1 MLKYG
6 DLIGIP
12 YLENGRNL
20 NGVDCYG
27 LAIEFYKKLNI
38 DLPEIDYEMIS
49 REVIDG
55 VVKENNSKFIRLD
68 KPEKYCLVT
77 LKIKPPYV
85 SHVGVILEDCN
96 SFLHISKNSKSV
108 IERLSDR
115 FWTKRIDR
123 FWKIN

>member
-1 MLKYG
+1 
-6 DLIGIP
+6 
-12 YLENGRNL
+12 
-20 NGVDCYG
+20 
-27 LAIEFYKKLNI
+27 
-38 DLPEIDYEMIS
+38 MIS

-115 FWTKRIDR
+115 FWTKRIDG